1 MNRSWGKNSRSLH
14 SASSRCSLRPESSRK
29 HLIVRIAGVLR
40 LRAIKPFVMRQICEA
55 LRSRMTMGRAALPA
69 GDWLLVKRT
78 AGPSASLGG
87 CDFLRLRPESSEQH
101 PPMVIA
107 GVLRLRAI
115 NPSLC
120 DRSARRFAPT
130 ARRGRQD
137 DGFVWGGRLL
147 AVIALPTRKK
157 AFAGCGGEQR
167 KGASPHLVQ
176 PM

>member
-40 LRAIKPFVMRQICEA
+40 LRAVSHSLCD
-55 LRSRMTMGRAALPA
+55 RSARRFAQDDNGEGALPS

-78 AGPSASLGG
+78 ADPSASLGG

-107 GVLRLRAI
+107 EVLRLRAI